1 MDIKKMSHE
10 KVHPLLR
17 EDLIE
22 SLKLETKI
30 EIQNIEKLILMVKN
44 NSLTN
49 EQWFLDFLDELNNLS
64 VKY

>member
-22 SLKLETKI
+22 SLKVETKI

-49 EQWFLDFLDELNNLS
+49 EQWFLDFLDELNDLS

>member
-49 EQWFLDFLDELNNLS
+49 EQWFLDFLDELNDLS